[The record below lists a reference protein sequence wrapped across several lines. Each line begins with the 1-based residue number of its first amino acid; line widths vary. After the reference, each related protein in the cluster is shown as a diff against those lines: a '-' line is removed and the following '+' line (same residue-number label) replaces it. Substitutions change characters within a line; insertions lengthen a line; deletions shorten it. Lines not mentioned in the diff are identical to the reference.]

1 MEEIFSQEA
10 LKGKVSVV
18 TGGGRGL
25 GRVMALALAKAGSDV
40 VLAARSRDQ
49 IDRVAEEVS
58 AIGRRAFAIKADVT
72 NSEDITGMVESVVSE
87 FGKIDVLV
95 NNAGQVAGLVRHK
108 FEDIPEDEW
117 VQMIHTNVTGVFLV
131 SRIVGKSMLE
141 RGAGRIIN
149 IASTFGVKAIPTFAC
164 YCVSKAAV
172 IHMTKAMAVEWAE
185 RGIRVNAIA
194 PGSFEISGGSGV
206 KKIAGENDERAKRV
220 PMGRIGRAEE
230 LGPLVVY
237 LASDVS
243 DYMTGETIFLDGG
256 LAAK

>member
-1 MEEIFSQEA
+1 MEEVFSQEA

-25 GRVMALALAKAGSDV
+25 GRMMALALAKAGSDV

-49 IDRVAEEVS
+49 IDRVAEEIASV
-58 AIGRRAFAIKADVT
+58 GRRALAVQVDVT
-72 NSEDITGMVESVVSE
+72 NSKAISGMVEKVLSE

-95 NNAGQVAGLVRHK
+95 NNAGQVAGLVRHR
-108 FEDIPEDEW
+108 FEDIPEDKW
-117 VQMIHTNVTGVFLV
+117 IQMIQTNVTGVFLV
-131 SRIVGKSMLE
+131 SQIVGKAMLE
-141 RGAGRIIN
+141 RGAGRVIN
-149 IASTFGVKAIPTFAC
+149 IASAFGVKPIPMFAC

-172 IHMTKAMAVEWAE
+172 IHMTRAMAIEWAE
-185 RGIRVNAIA
+185 RGIRVNCIA
-194 PGSFEISGGSGV
+194 PGSFEISQGSGI
-206 KKIAGENDERAKRV
+206 KKISKENDERAKRV
-220 PMGRIGRAEE
+220 PLGRIGRAEE
-230 LGPLVVY
+230 LAPLVVY

>member
-25 GRVMALALAKAGSDV
+25 GRMMALALAKAGSDV
-40 VLAARSRDQ
+40 VLVARSRDQ

-108 FEDIPEDEW
+108 FEDIPEDKW
-117 VQMIHTNVTGVFLV
+117 VQMIRTNVTGVFLV
-131 SRIVGKSMLE
+131 SRIVGKSMLD

-194 PGSFEISGGSGV
+194 PGSFEISGGAGV
-206 KKIAGENDERAKRV
+206 KKIAGENDQRAKRV
-220 PMGRIGRAEE
+220 PMGRIGRSEE

-237 LASDVS
+237 LASDAS

-256 LAAK
+256 LAVK